1 MSNTIYFPK
10 LSESLGIP
18 DHPIEDDGIPED
30 AVYSVTW
37 TQGSG
42 EHNSFYGRKHTEE
55 ALEKCRNGFRGRKHT
70 EETKEKMR
78 KADKSYMKT
87 DDYRQKMSESIKRWH
102 ESKRKN

>member
-30 AVYSVTW
+30 AVYSGP
-37 TQGSG
+37 QGSG
-42 EHNSFYGRKHTEE
+42 EHNSFYGRKHTGE
-55 ALEKCRNGFRGRKHT
+55 ALEKCRNAFRGRKHT